1 MPCNPFVRAKWR
13 EAWTHRE
20 PERDKPALPWGTVGP
35 APKVH
40 ILDRKDF
47 DGGIVADVEDA
58 MRFIE
63 RNTRTAYRIEGLR
76 RQNVP
81 EYPMEAVREAITNAV
96 MHHDWFFDG
105 ANVEPSTRA
114 APTSEANKGGVQASL
129 FDVYE
134 GSEGHR
140 QGLQDNPPS
149 AVRTGR
155 RDHPEAEDARDRG
168 LEQRAN
174 GGFPGLGARP
184 RRRRCRPRL
193 PGCASDP
200 A

>member
-114 APTSEANKGGVQASL
+114 APQARRTRAACRHRCSTFTRVARAIGRVCKTTRQAPFARVGGIIQ
-129 FDVYE
+129 
-134 GSEGHR
+134 
-140 QGLQDNPPS
+140 
-149 AVRTGR
+149 
-155 RDHPEAEDARDRG
+155 
-168 LEQRAN
+168 
-174 GGFPGLGARP
+174 
-184 RRRRCRPRL
+184 RRRMHGAGAL
-193 PGCASDP
+193 K
-200 A
+200 